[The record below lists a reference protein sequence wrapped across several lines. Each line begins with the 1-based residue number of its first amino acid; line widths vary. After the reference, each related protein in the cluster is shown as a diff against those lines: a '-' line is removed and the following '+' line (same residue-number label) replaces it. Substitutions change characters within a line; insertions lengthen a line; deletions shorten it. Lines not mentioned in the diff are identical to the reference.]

1 MKKLISLVCSFII
14 FSTFAVKAD
23 TVVGVKI
30 GHGTL
35 DAEDVGTVNNQ
46 KGSEDASSPYGAI
59 FVEKIDE
66 MLLRMGI
73 GQTSIIFRRNMV
85 KQKKCKSETK
95 NKPKNICE
103 K

>member
-1 MKKLISLVCSFII
+1 MKDNNMKKLISLVCSFII

-46 KGSEDASSPYGAI
+46 KGSEDA
-59 FVEKIDE
+59 
-66 MLLRMGI
+66 
-73 GQTSIIFRRNMV
+73 T
-85 KQKKCKSETK
+85 
-95 NKPKNICE
+95 
-103 K
+103 